1 MGHSLNTNGSYL
13 PQEKVS
19 ISQEGKNKK
28 ERIKDKLTNN
38 QIINTQVWLF
48 IAQNSQKKI
57 KSSPLQKEAIL
68 LMLSLLNF
76 KQVVI

>member
-48 IAQNSQKKI
+48 IAQNSQKK
-57 KSSPLQKEAIL
+57 
-68 LMLSLLNF
+68 N
-76 KQVVI
+76 